1 MKKIT
6 KIIIAIL
13 LIIVIAVI
21 GGVLFYKTGI
31 QAVSNKS
38 KNVVVEVK
46 KGTNASTVLNE
57 LDAKGL
63 LKNKMA
69 AKLYVRLEKPELKS
83 NAYRLNTNMDVKKIF
98 KILSTGDKKYIANGV
113 LTITEGETIPQI
125 ATKVAKLLKTDQ
137 TTVLNQWKDINYL
150 KTLSNKYWFINEAD
164 ITNPSLLYPL
174 EGYLYPETYYINA
187 SKPTLDEITTKM
199 LDTMDQH
206 LTVYKDQISKSGF
219 TMHQFLTLSSIV
231 EKETLY

>member
-69 AKLYVRLEKPELKS
+69 AKLYVR
-83 NAYRLNTNMDVKKIF
+83 
-98 KILSTGDKKYIANGV
+98 
-113 LTITEGETIPQI
+113 
-125 ATKVAKLLKTDQ
+125 
-137 TTVLNQWKDINYL
+137 
-150 KTLSNKYWFINEAD
+150 
-164 ITNPSLLYPL
+164 
-174 EGYLYPETYYINA
+174 
-187 SKPTLDEITTKM
+187 
-199 LDTMDQH
+199 
-206 LTVYKDQISKSGF
+206 
-219 TMHQFLTLSSIV
+219 
-231 EKETLY
+231 

>member
-150 KTLSNKYWFINEAD
+150 MK
-164 ITNPSLLYPL
+164 
-174 EGYLYPETYYINA
+174 
-187 SKPTLDEITTKM
+187 
-199 LDTMDQH
+199 
-206 LTVYKDQISKSGF
+206 
-219 TMHQFLTLSSIV
+219 
-231 EKETLY
+231 